1 MRRAAIPVAMLLL
14 IGIGAAEA
22 SVSAQQIAESVGRP
36 RLEGAGVM
44 LTAAGLLASTVIYLV
59 LGHLATDDRSALR
72 GGVLTG
78 VLAGL
83 IGGAL
88 RALIISGAVAEL
100 VARYAAVPDW
110 FITAALGVFVVLSCV
125 ASAIGGGALLEY
137 ESAHEKRCCDD
148 ACKQG
153 GASAFH

>member
-22 SVSAQQIAESVGRP
+22 RVSAQQIAESVGRP
-36 RLEGAGVM
+36 RLESAGVM

-59 LGHLATDDRSALR
+59 LGHLATDDRAALR

-83 IGGAL
+83 MGGAL

-125 ASAIGGGALLEY
+125 ASAVGGGAIAWTGRRI
-137 ESAHEKRCCDD
+137 SRAARSRPP
-148 ACKQG
+148 A
-153 GASAFH
+153 